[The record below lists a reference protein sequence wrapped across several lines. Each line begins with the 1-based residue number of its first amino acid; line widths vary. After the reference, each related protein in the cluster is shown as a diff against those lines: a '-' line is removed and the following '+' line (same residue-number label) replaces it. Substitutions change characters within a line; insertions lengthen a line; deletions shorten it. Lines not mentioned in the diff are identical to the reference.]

1 MKKAVAF
8 ISYCND
14 AVFFCIMLSEVL
26 ILMSWIC
33 RSPPFQRSLNT
44 QMSSGQQFRSEQ
56 SIDTMRF
63 GLSSDLMQQASRPL
77 LSTPS
82 AWSSDTDMRD
92 MLSGSRDTMMMNRG
106 RQESSFSSGTEFS
119 HLRSPQSQIY
129 SDRRIISD
137 VSSANRM
144 GSAIR
149 PADNMHFGRGLSDQ
163 VSVMGRMGPSSMQ
176 YEDRREAVVDE
187 AIRAVQRQQVGPA
200 PEVYMDSGRGSGIKR
215 QVIMRTNQGGNNAS
229 SSLMNRDSYGGK
241 QSGFGLVN

>member
-1 MKKAVAF
+1 
-8 ISYCND
+8 
-14 AVFFCIMLSEVL
+14 
-26 ILMSWIC
+26 
-33 RSPPFQRSLNT
+33 
-44 QMSSGQQFRSEQ
+44 
-56 SIDTMRF
+56 
-63 GLSSDLMQQASRPL
+63 
-77 LSTPS
+77 
-82 AWSSDTDMRD
+82 

-241 QSGFGLVN
+241 QSGFGLNPRGNMPMRAASQQAVDFTRDDFEPYGQGFQTNAPKRRRY